1 MKVELCVGAVVVA
14 DGRLLLVRRGR
25 PPGLGQ
31 WSVPGGRV
39 EAGERLTD
47 AVVRETVEETG
58 IEVACGALLGWV
70 ERIDEQ
76 HHFVILDFACEVAG
90 GSDPVA
96 GDDASEARWVP
107 LGEVPGLPL
116 VAGLLAFLEPH
127 VSFA

>member
-39 EAGERLTD
+39 EAGERLAD

-58 IEVACGALLGWV
+58 IEVACGDLLGWV

-76 HHFVILDFACEVAG
+76 HHFVILDFACEVVG

>member
-39 EAGERLTD
+39 EAGERLAD

-58 IEVACGALLGWV
+58 IEVACGDLLGWV

-76 HHFVILDFACEVAG
+76 HHFVILDFACEVVG

-107 LGEVPGLPL
+107 LGEVPVLPL

>member
-1 MKVELCVGAVVVA
+1 MVGP
-14 DGRLLLVRRGR
+14 GRSGRGAASGWR
-25 PPGLGQ
+25 TP
-31 WSVPGGRV
+31 WS
-39 EAGERLTD
+39 ARL
-47 AVVRETVEETG
+47 AEETG
-58 IEVACGALLGWV
+58 IEVACGDLLGWV

-76 HHFVILDFACEVAG
+76 HHFVILDFACEVVG